1 MDHCINCGKKLEG
14 NREFCTGCGQ
24 PVQQVKKVTASR
36 VKRTGPFT
44 KPVIGIA
51 LFVLI
56 GLLVGSAFYIGGK
69 YSSQKP
75 SDVSHDTALKTDEVS
90 SKDEKS
96 EADQNKAKEEPQ
108 ETSEAKTVPNQESM
122 PEKNDSDANVK
133 TLDIESAIDELNN
146 LSIHANG
153 RNISLGE
160 WDITKNDGKL
170 LIQADDIPSA
180 NLEHIFTLY
189 DQHNLAPIKKWSV
202 EVLHIAQ
209 ALEKQMQVDWNIS
222 VGNDCVAQYPQTLPP
237 VIITQYSGSC
247 GYSIP
252 VLEASNWGD
261 MTLFIDENMMSKETA
276 DPVFDYIESSSSY
289 LLPHSDVIKL
299 SESELTYFNKD
310 ELRLARN
317 EIFARHGYV
326 FKSDELE
333 SYFAEKTWYYPD
345 PYYDGSLNNIEEYN
359 VKLIEDLEELY

>member
-1 MDHCINCGKKLEG
+1 VDHCTNCGKKLEQ

-24 PVQQVKKVTASR
+24 SVQQIEKTIPSR
-36 VKRTGPFT
+36 VKRKGPFT
-44 KPVIGIA
+44 KPMIGIA

-56 GLLVGSAFYIGGK
+56 GLLVGGAFYIGGK
-69 YSSQKP
+69 
-75 SDVSHDTALKTDEVS
+75 VSKDSALKTGEVS
-90 SKDEKS
+90 PKDEKS
-96 EADQNKAKEEPQ
+96 KADQNKLKEEPQ
-108 ETSEAKTVPNQESM
+108 EHSEEKPDPNQEST
-122 PEKNDSDANVK
+122 PEKNESNAEMK
-133 TLDIESAIDELNN
+133 TLDIDSAIDELNN

-153 RNISLGE
+153 RDIALGE

-170 LIQADDIPSA
+170 LIQADEIPSA

-189 DQHNLAPIKKWSV
+189 DQQNLAPIKKWSI

-209 ALEKQMQVDWNIS
+209 ALEKQMQVDWNIN
-222 VGNDCVAQYPQTLPP
+222 VGNECVGQYPLTLPP
-237 VIITQYSGSC
+237 AVISGYYGSC

-252 VLEASNWGD
+252 VLEASNWGE
-261 MTLFIDENMMSKETA
+261 MTLFIDEKMMSGYTA
-276 DPVFDYIESSSSY
+276 DPVFDYIESTSSY

-299 SESELTYFNKD
+299 SESELTSFNKD

-345 PYYDGSLNNIEEYN
+345 PYYDGSLNNIEAYN